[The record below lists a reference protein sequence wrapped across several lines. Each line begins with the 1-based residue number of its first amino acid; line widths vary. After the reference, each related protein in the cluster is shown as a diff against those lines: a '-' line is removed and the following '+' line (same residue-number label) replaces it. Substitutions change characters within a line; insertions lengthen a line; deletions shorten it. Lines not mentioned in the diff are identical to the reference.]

1 MKFKVYL
8 TILFFASFFSKALS
22 QSSFTPEPE
31 KFLKDVQAFIGNYD
45 KTKAKKYIKSFEP
58 LWLGDFFTPDNKAL
72 VYASLNSMEEKK
84 LNVYPD
90 FINYFN
96 AIYNYSNSG
105 MNSEKFE
112 KWNSTLDNVIKKY
125 NNKRVQD
132 FLKVSNNLFLDGTI
146 YLTSRTQKAA
156 TRWQVSKKDNF
167 DIQFVKKL
175 PVFIFN
181 EVDLR
186 CFSKNDSSV
195 IRNTSG
201 QFFPLTSL
209 WKGNG
214 GKIDWQRAKKDK
226 DIYYAKVNSYNI
238 GLKSSSYY
246 IDSVLFYSSYFDYPI
261 MGKLTEKVLSFR
273 GYSKVIYPSFES
285 YSKRLL

>member
-1 MKFKVYL
+1 MC
-8 TILFFASFFSKALS
+8 IRDS
-22 QSSFTPEPE
+22 
-31 KFLKDVQAFIGNYD
+31 
-45 KTKAKKYIKSFEP
+45 
-58 LWLGDFFTPDNKAL
+58 
-72 VYASLNSMEEKK
+72 
-84 LNVYPD
+84 
-90 FINYFN
+90 
-96 AIYNYSNSG
+96 
-105 MNSEKFE
+105 
-112 KWNSTLDNVIKKY
+112 
-125 NNKRVQD
+125 
-132 FLKVSNNLFLDGTI
+132 
-146 YLTSRTQKAA
+146 SRTQKAA

-209 WKGNG
+209 WNGNG

-273 GYSKVIYPSFES
+273 GYSKVIYPAFES
-285 YSKRLL
+285 YSKRLNIKNVNNNKNVEFDGGFTIRGRNLYGSGTINNLSKLKLSYDGK